1 MPHCPNVLK
10 EAECYHPCFDWPCLH
25 QTSQVWGMMMTAGVS
40 LSNLYWSVTRDTDRQ
55 KKGLCSGCYQ
65 CGEPQHIN
73 HMWSTSRFRVGS
85 AGQFPAW
92 STVAL
97 LDKDN
102 NVYYTQSTGLTV
114 INRLPTHCVNRR
126 LIKVCVFFLTNIAR
140 RDIWRGL
147 NYTQISQNNVLSKI
161 DYPKPEDNGWQ
172 QQFIQYKRSSDW
184 LTIVVTE
191 TYLTCSN

>member
-1 MPHCPNVLK
+1 MTQWREIILRPAIKQAISITTPLQWQMGTTTAPLPLNPFTH
-10 EAECYHPCFDWPCLH
+10 
-25 QTSQVWGMMMTAGVS
+25 TSCNESWTG
-40 LSNLYWSVTRDTDRQ
+40 
-55 KKGLCSGCYQ
+55 
-65 CGEPQHIN
+65 
-73 HMWSTSRFRVGS
+73 MWSTSRFRVGS

-102 NVYYTQSTGLTV
+102 NVYYTQSTRLTV
-114 INRLPTHCVNRR
+114 INRLPYHCVNRG